1 MRKKNRDKT
10 RAKKGGKQMAIK
22 KPNQKRN
29 KREKV
34 IKR

>member
-1 MRKKNRDKT
+1 MKPHEKKKT
-10 RAKKGGKQMAIK
+10 EIKRGKQMAIK